1 MTFEM
6 SCAKCEGRLLVETL
20 GVVVACPHCGTHLSI
35 PAEIPAPSDTPAD
48 SQDPSNGGNPSPFSH
63 GTDQER
69 KEPDDSNTKS
79 TWVPDFMSDDSPSDF
94 PDFSASSGADASTSE
109 SNVIVSE
116 PESATETEVPSAI
129 QVANPDPSGVMPAIV
144 TGAPSAE
151 PLSGFPVLVD
161 PQNPSAPAEE
171 APQLESPPEEESQKS
186 EAAAETSPDA
196 EAGSNPVL
204 PGSDG
209 SSSAETVEDFP
220 GIHLGQDDEPAE
232 SMPVIATE
240 TPASTDPIPAVTDAS
255 AAPAAPMIDA
265 APPKETSEK
274 AGSSKENSDALKEK
288 SNVPRKQSVYDSV
301 FNSRRGKLIPPAVF
315 QAWFSYTILVTFALI
330 WAIYRMLTA
339 TASQLES
346 LPDIKP
352 LRKDVRI
359 YVPPQNPM
367 PPGHTLELNET
378 QTFGK
383 IKVTPL
389 KVTRGPLEVEGG
401 SPDGP
406 VLKLYLKFKNVSQ
419 NQTIVPLDE
428 ELLFDRDTN
437 PAEDQSG
444 AIANQYV
451 YKASEK
457 KDKAKVV
464 LVYGRLIGLDLD
476 FKNQRL
482 NTELEPGE
490 EVSIYI
496 PTETEGLDRLKGDL
510 LWRVHFR
517 KGHSPKN
524 YGVTTVFEVK
534 FHSDAIQNESANA

>member
-6 SCAKCEGRLLVETL
+6 SCAKCDGRLLVETL

-35 PAEIPAPSDTPAD
+35 PSEIPTPSDTSD
-48 SQDPSNGGNPSPFSH
+48 GGNSSPFAN
-63 GTDQER
+63 GADDETN
-69 KEPDDSNTKS
+69 EPAHSQTENS
-79 TWVPDFMSDDSPSDF
+79 GVPDFMRDDSPSDF
-94 PDFSASSGADASTSE
+94 PDFSASAGAEASTSE

-129 QVANPDPSGVMPAIV
+129 QVANPDPSGVIPAIV
-144 TGAPSAE
+144 TDTPSAE
-151 PLSGFPVLVD
+151 PVSGFPVLVD
-161 PQNPSAPAEE
+161 AQDASVPAEE
-171 APQLESPPEEESQKS
+171 APQLESPPEEEPQES
-186 EAAAETSPDA
+186 EAAAGTSPQA
-196 EAGSNPVL
+196 EAGSHPVL
-204 PGSDG
+204 PKSDG
-209 SSSAETVEDFP
+209 SSSADAVEDFP
-220 GIHLGQDDEPAE
+220 GIQLGQDDEPAE
-232 SMPVIATE
+232 SMPLIATE
-240 TPASTDPIPAVTDAS
+240 TPESTDSIPAVTDAS
-255 AAPAAPMIDA
+255 AASAAPVIDTG
-265 APPKETSEK
+265 PPKETSENSS
-274 AGSSKENSDALKEK
+274 SSKEKSDAVKEK
-288 SNVPRKQSVYDSV
+288 STGTRKQSVYDSV

-330 WAIYRMLTA
+330 WAIYRIFTA

-352 LRKDVRI
+352 LKKDVRI

-378 QTFGK
+378 QKFGK
-383 IKVTPL
+383 IKVTPV

-406 VLKLYLKFKNVSQ
+406 VLKLYLKFKNVSEE
-419 NQTIVPLDE
+419 QTIAPLDE

-437 PAEDQSG
+437 PVEDQSG
-444 AIANQYV
+444 AAANQYV

-457 KDKAKVV
+457 KDDANVV
-464 LVYGRLIGLDLD
+464 LVYGRLIGLGLD
-476 FKNQRL
+476 FKDQRL

-490 EVSIYI
+490 EVTIYI
-496 PTETEGLDRLKGDL
+496 PTETEGLDRLQGDL

-517 KGHSPKN
+517 KGYSPKN

-534 FHSDAIQNESANA
+534 FHSDAIQKESANA